1 MKKFT
6 IAIAMLLV
14 AFLVM
19 VGTIPYL
26 SASAAS
32 NTITLSAYSYFK
44 DGDGLGHAWIEIE
57 NDTNNTYDVG
67 AYSMTPG
74 ETITVGLWGNLED
87 NGVWYNVESYGIDEF
102 DLFDGRVSVEETI
115 TEEELDS
122 ISSYILNH
130 DYWNVSYNCSCF
142 VKDIWNMVSEDDLNS
157 GFLVNLPSWLCNSIK
172 GKDRYFTNRYIP
184 TNDKIGYVSN
194 NVFHYKIPSDLEG
207 SSGSSANA
215 YNDQLLQTSFPELS
229 LEENVMAQLD
239 YMGSNLTYAE
249 YVQYSGAIV

>member
-1 MKKFT
+1 
-6 IAIAMLLV
+6 
-14 AFLVM
+14 
-19 VGTIPYL
+19 
-26 SASAAS
+26 
-32 NTITLSAYSYFK
+32 
-44 DGDGLGHAWIEIE
+44 
-57 NDTNNTYDVG
+57 
-67 AYSMTPG
+67 MTPG

-142 VKDIWNMVSEDDLNS
+142 VKDIWNMVSEDDLS
-157 GFLVNLPSWLCNSIK
+157 CGFLVNLPSWLCNSIK

-184 TNDKIGYVSN
+184 TNDKIGYVRDKKFYN
-194 NVFHYKIPSDLEG
+194 KVPADLEG